1 MAASRITKK
10 QARQLAEIKVAEELF
25 TTVLAYW
32 TRQEV
37 QSLVRN
43 GTLLV
48 LRIPNG
54 YRIGSFRMTA
64 RNEMWYVTNEFNDL
78 NYEFANK
85 SAAVFFCLFEYKRYF
100 QRSKEL
106 LHQDAEVNRLEKDQR
121 ILNHKYKKACTS
133 KDTFGQD
140 LYQARLSDINPKL
153 AFAREQLEKLI
164 KSAKYIKIW
173 DTQP

>member
-1 MAASRITKK
+1 MAASHITKK
-10 QARQLAEIKVAEELF
+10 QARRLAELKVAEELF

-32 TRQEV
+32 TKQEV
-37 QSLVRN
+37 QSLVRS
-43 GTLLV
+43 GTLVV

-54 YRIGSFRMTA
+54 YRIGQFRMTA
-64 RNEMWYVTNEFNDL
+64 MNEMWHVTNEFNDL

-85 SAAVFFCLFEYKRYF
+85 SAAVFFCLLECKLQYR
-100 QRSKEL
+100 RSKEL
-106 LHQDAEVNRLEKDQR
+106 LYQDAEVNRLEKDQR
-121 ILNHKYKKACTS
+121 ILNHKYKKACIS

-140 LYQARLSDINPKL
+140 LYQARLSDTNPKL